1 MSSKLELDVSQ
12 QSTLVL
18 RYQDTGN
25 IDIQI
30 TDATGVVQSL
40 HGCTFTLDVHRR
52 DYTIANSLTA
62 TLDAGEVIASFAIDI
77 TFWNSIDLC
86 DKYCFRIRRQVADEI
101 KTIVNGEVNING

>member
-30 TDATGVVQSL
+30 TDAAGVVQSL
-40 HGCTFTLDVHRR
+40 HGCVFTLDIYCR
-52 DYTIANSLTA
+52 DHSITNSLTA
-62 TLDAGEVIASFAIDI
+62 SLDAGEVEASFAIDT
-77 TFWNSIDLC
+77 TFWNSVDLC
-86 DKYCFRIRRQVADEI
+86 DKYYFRIRRQVADEI

>member
-30 TDATGVVQSL
+30 TDAAGLVQSL
-40 HGCTFTLDVHRR
+40 HRCIFTLDIHRR
-52 DYTIANSLTA
+52 DYTIVDSLTA
-62 TLDAGEVIASFAIDI
+62 SLDAGEVVASFTIDA
-77 TFWNSIDLC
+77 TFWNSMDLC
-86 DKYCFRIRRQVADEI
+86 DKYYFRIRRQVVDEI
-101 KTIVNGEVNING
+101 KTIVNGEVNINL